1 MTPYLGTLLQYI
13 RPESQGAFYY
23 DYRRFAKD
31 PNLALIMTI
40 LFGIV
45 GGESYYMGNWK
56 RGVLMTIALFTGVGT
71 LITIPMWVV
80 RCFTIMGECEMQND
94 YLAYALVHRYL
105 PQGPAPEPPQPATNP
120 TANATRPNISGL
132 PMRTR

>member
-1 MTPYLGTLLQYI
+1 MTPYVGTLLQYV

-40 LFGIV
+40 IFGIV

-56 RGVLMTIALFTGVGT
+56 RGVLMTIALFSGIGMFISV
-71 LITIPMWVV
+71 PMWIV
-80 RCFTIMGECEMQND
+80 RCFTITGECELHND

-105 PQGPAPEPPQPATNP
+105 PVANGQNVAGPQPPPPQ
-120 TANATRPNISGL
+120 TAGPRPNISGL
-132 PMRTR
+132 PVRI

>member
-1 MTPYLGTLLQYI
+1 MTPYVGTLMQYI

-45 GGESYYMGNWK
+45 GGESYYMGDWK
-56 RGVLMTIALFTGVGT
+56 RGVLMTLALLSGVGV
-71 LITIPMWVV
+71 LISGPMWIV
-80 RCFTIMGECEMQND
+80 RCFTVTGECELHND

-105 PQGPAPEPPQPATNP
+105 PAGPAPEPPQPQTNP
-120 TANATRPNISGL
+120 SAAAKRPNIGGL
-132 PMRTR
+132 PMRAF